1 MINPKHYKPE
11 EERIMKKLAN
21 FLSGGSKNKAEKDAA
36 PKAAS
41 NGGTRT
47 ESADLSQ
54 VISKVKFGRSP

>member
-21 FLSGGSKNKAEKDAA
+21 FLSGGSKNKAEKKDA
-36 PKAAS
+36 AAS